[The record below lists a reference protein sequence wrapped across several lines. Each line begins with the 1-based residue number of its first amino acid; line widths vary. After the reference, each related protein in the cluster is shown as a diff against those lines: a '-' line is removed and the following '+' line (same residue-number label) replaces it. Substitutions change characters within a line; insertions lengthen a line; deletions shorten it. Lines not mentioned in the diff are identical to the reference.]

1 MVSGVINKISYN
13 TIKKNKKLVEI
24 LDEVTEEEQ
33 IKVNPSTK

>member
-1 MVSGVINKISYN
+1 MASGVINKISYN